1 MNRNSRIALPGW
13 LDARTIAMLSAFIAL
28 GAMTQTSM
36 MALRD
41 DMGAMEQRLR
51 DDMGAMER
59 RLRDDMGA
67 LEATLRREIGH
78 VRTEGRD
85 GRRALAEEIGRLD
98 ERLDRFDQ
106 RLGKLD
112 ERLGKLD
119 ERLRKVEVGVATIQ
133 AGMPGFDARLLAVEQ
148 QAHGHG
154 RGDGA
159 ALP

>member
-1 MNRNSRIALPGW
+1 MTANGRIALPGW

-51 DDMGAMER
+51 DDMGAMEQ

-67 LEATLRREIGH
+67 LDATLRREIGH

-85 GRRALAEEIGRLD
+85 GRRALSEEIGRLD
-98 ERLDRFDQ
+98 GRLDRFDQ
-106 RLGKLD
+106 
-112 ERLGKLD
+112 RLGKLD